1 MTRSSFGKYKNKKYL
16 LEKLKDII
24 TELKPSCIVD
34 VSVIYSNYFKSENI
48 CQITSAIIAND
59 FKNYKYSSEFPNY
72 IETTNIY
79 KKMKYLIND
88 TVTIN
93 NYDNTKLKYEMHD
106 TSKKNSVNKLFIGS
120 ESIYVTIF
128 LSNYFNI
135 PSVCLG
141 SVYSLDNNDV
151 DTNKMSIGN
160 EKKIMTSFLSIF

>member
-1 MTRSSFGKYKNKKYL
+1 MTRGSFKKYKNKKYL

-34 VSVIYSNYFKSENI
+34 LSIIYSNYFKSDNI
-48 CQITSAIIAND
+48 CQITCAVIAND
-59 FKNYKYSSEFPNY
+59 FKNYKYNSEFPNY

-93 NYDNTKLKYEMHD
+93 KYDNTKLKYEMHD
-106 TSKKNSVNKLFIGS
+106 TSEKDSVNKLFIGS

-151 DTNKMSIGN
+151 DTNKISIYN